1 MGDHKVNTNALRQKI
16 LDLAIHG
23 KLVKQDS
30 ADEPASVMLEKLR
43 AEKEAKIA
51 AGEIKRNKNDSY
63 IFKYTGTS
71 SENKTD
77 NNPEGLEHN
86 RHYEKFSDGRV
97 KAIEDEIPFA
107 VPEGWAWCRLGE
119 VCSFLNGF
127 AFNSKE
133 FKNTGIPI
141 IRISNI
147 VYEKVDISN
156 CVYSSELLHEDFVAK
171 KGDLLVALSGA
182 TTGKMGIYGEEQKA
196 YINQRVGN
204 IRIVVNNTI
213 IPEYRNFFL
222 YSQSKK
228 ILTKAYGGAQP
239 NIGGKDILEI
249 LLPLPPLAE
258 QKRIVT
264 AIETIFTQIDI
275 LETNKA
281 DLQTA
286 VKQAKSKILDL
297 AIRGKL
303 VQQDPADEPA
313 SVMLEKLRAEKEA
326 KIASGEM
333 KRGKNDSYIY
343 RNPTDNCYYEKFDRK
358 SDVCI
363 NNEIPFE
370 LPANWQWCR
379 FGEVCDYGKCEN
391 IEISEL
397 KPEDWILDLEDIE
410 KDSGKIITF
419 HSFAERRSESTKHIF
434 RKGDL
439 LYSKLRPYLNKVVIA
454 PKGGFCTSEILPL
467 NFNGVLLNEF
477 AQRLLMS
484 FFFLSTVNMLVYGVK
499 MPRLGR
505 DDAKKI
511 FIPIPPIPEQKRI
524 VARIE
529 EIFNVLDNIQRDL
542 I

>member
-1 MGDHKVNTNALRQKI
+1 MKD
-16 LDLAIHG
+16 
-23 KLVKQDS
+23 
-30 ADEPASVMLEKLR
+30 
-43 AEKEAKIA
+43 
-51 AGEIKRNKNDSY
+51 
-63 IFKYTGTS
+63 
-71 SENKTD
+71 
-77 NNPEGLEHN
+77 
-86 RHYEKFSDGRV
+86 
-97 KAIEDEIPFA
+97 IEDEIPFA
-107 VPEGWAWCRLGE
+107 VPEGWAWCKTKQLYNIRSAIRIHQTDWQNE
-119 VCSFLNGF
+119 
-127 AFNSKE
+127 
-133 FKNTGIPI
+133 GIPFFRGRELI
-141 IRISNI
+141 ELCKTGKVHPEIFISESL
-147 VYEKVDISN
+147 YEENK
-156 CVYSSELLHEDFVAK
+156 E
-171 KGDLLVALSGA
+171 KGGVPQKNDLLVSAVGTLGFVHIVEG
-182 TTGKMGIYGEEQKA
+182 TKKFYYKDA
-196 YINQRVGN
+196 YILCFENHFNLNPKYTKFVIESNYTQKVIYNGSKGTTVEQLTIEN
-204 IRIVVNNTI
+204 AKDLWFPFPPLTEQQRIVA
-213 IPEYRNFFL
+213 
-222 YSQSKK
+222 K
-228 ILTKAYGGAQP
+228 
-239 NIGGKDILEI
+239 
-249 LLPLPPLAE
+249 
-258 QKRIVT
+258 
-264 AIETIFTQIDI
+264 IETIFAQIDL
-275 LETNKA
+275 LEQNKA

-297 AIRGKL
+297 AIHGKL
-303 VQQDPADEPA
+303 VPQDPADEPA
-313 SVMLEKLRAEKEA
+313 SVMLEKLRAEKET
-326 KIASGEM
+326 KIAAGEI
-333 KRGKNDSYIY
+333 KRGKHDSYIY
-343 RNPTDNCYYEKFDRK
+343 KNSTDNCYYEKFDRK